1 MLPGCT
7 AWRLAGQSAA
17 LGAGFCSASPGLW
30 AASSPRPSR
39 RDPAGVCR
47 ASGKLTQHS
56 GLQAHL
62 GRCKWQGLLFKSRVI
77 LHRVCRTHHAHARTT
92 HMHAPRFLS
101 TPWSA
106 ETWPFPVLSTANG
119 AVTSVAHT
127 SSRCW
132 SSLLWVDAWGGRGA
146 GSQGRSGFSFLK
158 NLHRVFQNRRTD
170 SHPPQ
175 QCTGVPF
182 PQPGRHVR
190 PW

>member
-47 ASGKLTQHS
+47 ASGQLTQHS

-77 LHRVCRTHHAHARTT
+77 LHRVCRTHHARARTLLVHSLVRRGLAIPCPVHREWRCDERGPHVLT
-92 HMHAPRFLS
+92 VL
-101 TPWSA
+101 
-106 ETWPFPVLSTANG
+106 VLSPLG
-119 AVTSVAHT
+119 G
-127 SSRCW
+127 R
-132 SSLLWVDAWGGRGA
+132 LGGRGA